1 MNPGKWFVG
10 VRELG
15 SAETVHGRPP
25 LGEYLYTIGPF
36 WRRKSADNCVLLI
49 RNAADPA
56 ELARRAKLAAETRPT
71 VNASPEID
79 PA

>member
-1 MNPGKWFVG
+1 MTPGKWFVG

-25 LGEYLYTIGPF
+25 LGEYLYVIGPF
-36 WRRKSADNCVLLI
+36 WRRRSADNCVLVI

-56 ELARRAKLAAETRPT
+56 ELARRAELAAEVKRTDSGLPG
-71 VNASPEID
+71 ID

>member
-15 SAETVHGRPP
+15 LAETVHGQPP
-25 LGEYLYTIGPF
+25 LGEYLYVIGPF
-36 WRRKSADNCVLLI
+36 WRRKSADNCVQLI
-49 RNAADPA
+49 REAPDRA
-56 ELARRAKLAAETRPT
+56 ELARRAELAAEAKRTDSGLPG
-71 VNASPEID
+71 IG

>member
-10 VRELG
+10 VHALG
-15 SAETVHGRPP
+15 SAEAVHGRPAEE
-25 LGEYLYTIGPF
+25 EYLYVIGPF
-36 WRRKSADNCVLLI
+36 WRRKSADNCVLVI

-56 ELARRAKLAAETRPT
+56 ELARRAELAD
-71 VNASPEID
+71 NAKRTDSGLPGID